1 MKINFDVKRLSL
13 VSSELG
19 LAFDEDLFM
28 ALWLSL
34 VAKRNILVASSN
46 AQLTAKEIKY
56 IMRDVWGIRNL
67 LVINCNTNT
76 EFTDVK
82 KIIESGVSD
91 INGATNYGS
100 SETDESLPAAYNLNT
115 ASEGLPTNSDNASMV
130 VLFIGLELTTR
141 KVQQQ
146 LLNFIEIERV
156 KPERELFTLIPI
168 IESKKSLEI
177 DLDPFLLEAI
187 WFRQT
192 HTANS
197 SYSFIENSNSI
208 SSSEI
213 SPVRTDFPLQ
223 NETETNQQIKKLRIL
238 KEKININPDISR
250 YIYDIMIFARMHR
263 MVSGGLPTYIRR
275 DLEAFVTYLAAVNG
289 YQYIIPKMVVLACQK
304 LLPLKLRL
312 VSIPEEELTLMYGS
326 DIRLIREVL
335 PKWNAD
341 LVVKD
346 VIDNVQPPI

>member
-1 MKINFDVKRLSL
+1 MKIDFDVKRLSL

-34 VAKRNILVASSN
+34 IAKRNILVASSN
-46 AQLTAKEIKY
+46 GQLSAKEIKY
-56 IMRDVWGIRNL
+56 IIRDVWGIRNL
-67 LVINCNTNT
+67 LVINCNPST
-76 EFTDVK
+76 EFTDIRE
-82 KIIESGVSD
+82 IIKSGVTD
-91 INGATNYGS
+91 ITAATNDLS
-100 SETDESLPAAYNLNT
+100 SEIDESPPEAYDLKT
-115 ASEGLPTNSDNASMV
+115 ASDTASIV

-146 LLNFIEIERV
+146 LLEFIKKERIN
-156 KPERELFTLIPI
+156 PGRELFTLIPI

-177 DLDPFLLEAI
+177 DLDTFLLDAI

-213 SPVRTDFPLQ
+213 SPVRTNFPLQ
-223 NETETNQQIKKLRIL
+223 NETETIKQIKKLRIL

-275 DLEAFVTYLAAVNG
+275 DLEAFVTYLAAIND

-312 VSIPEEELTLMYGS
+312 VPVAEEELTLMYGS

-341 LVVKD
+341 LIVKD